1 MEEDWQHHKWG
12 GGHHHEEQAGGPQ
25 GGQDQV
31 DKTCYLYIVDKI
43 KYHIYNLYSDLA
55 YNVK

>member
-1 MEEDWQHHKWG
+1 MEEDWQHHEWG

-31 DKTCYLYIVDKI
+31 DKTCFLYIVDKI
-43 KYHIYNLYSDLA
+43 KYDIYHL
-55 YNVK
+55 